1 MARKPISRRGRAQRG
16 SVLLLAIV
24 LVVVLGLLAASAL
37 SFSRSELAA
46 ARTLRGGDEL
56 LACAD
61 AGRQYL
67 LSRFKLFAMKPAH
80 LTLAM
85 SSDKLTG
92 TPCPPQAGSDE
103 RCLMAGHLGDTRTT
117 VQGVRVAP
125 SGGDR
130 TVRNARD
137 LSNVVADANSL
148 GGADYQVVVHCMDGR
163 GRESEVEF
171 LVRFGL

>member
-1 MARKPISRRGRAQRG
+1 MARTPKLRHGRAQRG
-16 SVLLLAIV
+16 SILLLALV
-24 LVVVLGLLAASAL
+24 LVVVLGLLGAAAL

-46 ARTLRGGDEL
+46 ARTARGGEEL

-67 LSRFKLFAMKPAH
+67 LSRFKLFAMKPAS
-80 LTLAM
+80 LTVAL

-92 TPCPPQAGSDE
+92 PCPPAAGSDE
-103 RCLMAGHLGDTRTT
+103 KCLMGGHLGDTRTT
-117 VQGVRVAP
+117 VQGVRASP
-125 SGGDR
+125 AGGDR
-130 TVRNARD
+130 GTRNARD

-148 GGADYQVVVHCMDGR
+148 GGTDYQIVVHCMDGR

-171 LVRFGL
+171 VVRFGL